1 LLRYPVRD
9 SAPGVSHMA
18 DAKAAPAAKKQGG
31 RGKMMI
37 VAAAVVV
44 LGGGGGF
51 FYWKKSH
58 AIEDGTT
65 VHAATKKDVEATGV
79 VPMEAFLVN
88 LADSNAS
95 RFLRVTLRLVVE
107 TPAEA
112 KEIEES
118 PVDQARARSAILELL
133 ATQQSAT
140 LVTPEGK
147 DALKKAIA
155 ERASKVLKREVHD
168 VLFTD
173 FVVQF

>member
-1 LLRYPVRD
+1 M
-9 SAPGVSHMA
+9 S
-18 DAKAAPAAKKQGG
+18 DAKAAAAKKGG
-31 RGKMMI
+31 SSKMMI
-37 VAAAVVV
+37 VVAAVLI

-51 FYWKKSH
+51 FYWKKTQAA
-58 AIEDGTT
+58 AIEEGEDAGE
-65 VHAATKKDVEATGV
+65 HAPAKSTKKSKHKEVEATGV

-95 RFLRVTLRLVVE
+95 RFLRVTLKLVVE
-107 TPAEA
+107 NEAEA

-118 PVDQARARSAILELL
+118 PVKQARARSAILEIL
-133 ATQQSAT
+133 ATQESAK

-147 DALKKAIA
+147 DELKKAIA
-155 ERASKVLKREVHD
+155 EATTKVLGLEVHD

>member
-1 LLRYPVRD
+1 M
-9 SAPGVSHMA
+9 S
-18 DAKAAPAAKKQGG
+18 DAKAAPAAAKKGG
-31 RGKMMI
+31 SKKMMI
-37 VAAAVVV
+37 VVAAVLI

-51 FYWKKSH
+51 FYWKKTQAAAAEDTESTSEH
-58 AIEDGTT
+58 ASSKS
-65 VHAATKKDVEATGV
+65 TKKSKHKEVEPTGV

-107 TPAEA
+107 TPEEA

-118 PVDQARARSAILELL
+118 PVKQARARSAILELL
-133 ATQQSAT
+133 ATQESAK

-147 DALKKAIA
+147 DELKKAIA
-155 ERASKVLKREVHD
+155 EATSKVLGLEVHD

>member
-1 LLRYPVRD
+1 M
-9 SAPGVSHMA
+9 S
-18 DAKAAPAAKKQGG
+18 DAKAAPAAKKAGG
-31 RGKMMI
+31 SKKMVI
-37 VAAAVVV
+37 IAAAVLV

-51 FYWKKSH
+51 FYWKKGQAVAAEERESASEH
-58 AIEDGTT
+58 ATDKS
-65 VHAATKKDVEATGV
+65 TKKSKHKEVEATGV

-107 TPAEA
+107 NEEEA
-112 KEIEES
+112 KEIEHSE
-118 PVDQARARSAILELL
+118 VKAARARSAILELL
-133 ATQQSAT
+133 ATQESAK

-147 DALKKAIA
+147 DELKKAIA
-155 ERASKVLKREVHD
+155 EATSKVLGVEVHD

>member
-1 LLRYPVRD
+1 
-9 SAPGVSHMA
+9 M
-18 DAKAAPAAKKQGG
+18 
-31 RGKMMI
+31 
-37 VAAAVVV
+37 
-44 LGGGGGF
+44 
-51 FYWKKSH
+51 
-58 AIEDGTT
+58 
-65 VHAATKKDVEATGV
+65 EATGV

-155 ERASKVLKREVHD
+155 ERTSKVLKREVHD

>member
-1 LLRYPVRD
+1 M
-9 SAPGVSHMA
+9 H
-18 DAKAAPAAKKQGG
+18 
-31 RGKMMI
+31 
-37 VAAAVVV
+37 AAAAH
-44 LGGGGGF
+44 
-51 FYWKKSH
+51 K
-58 AIEDGTT
+58 E
-65 VHAATKKDVEATGV
+65 VEATGV

-88 LADSNAS
+88 LADSGAS

-107 TPAEA
+107 TPEEA

-133 ATQQSAT
+133 ATQQSTT

-147 DALKKAIA
+147 AELKKSIA
-155 ERASKVLKREVHD
+155 EVTSKVLKREVHD

>member
-1 LLRYPVRD
+1 
-9 SAPGVSHMA
+9 MA
-18 DAKAAPAAKKQGG
+18 DAKATAAVKKGG
-31 RGKMMI
+31 SSKVMI
-37 VAAAVVV
+37 IAAAVIV
-44 LGGGGGF
+44 LGGGGF
-51 FYWKKSH
+51 FYWKKSQ
-58 AIEDGTT
+58 AAGDGTT
-65 VHAATKKDVEATGV
+65 VHAATTKDVDATGV

-95 RFLRVTLRLVVE
+95 RFLRVTLRLVVG

-118 PVDQARARSAILELL
+118 PVDQARARSAILEIL
-133 ATQQSAT
+133 ATQQSAR

-147 DALKKAIA
+147 DELKKAIA
-155 ERASKVLKREVHD
+155 ERTSKVLKREVHD

>member
-1 LLRYPVRD
+1 
-9 SAPGVSHMA
+9 MA
-18 DAKAAPAAKKQGG
+18 DAKATAAVKKGG
-31 RGKMMI
+31 SSKVMI
-37 VAAAVVV
+37 IAAAVIV
-44 LGGGGGF
+44 LGGGF
-51 FYWKKSH
+51 FYWKKSQ
-58 AIEDGTT
+58 AAGDGTT
-65 VHAATKKDVEATGV
+65 VHAATTKDVDATGV

-95 RFLRVTLRLVVE
+95 RFLRVTLRLVVG

-118 PVDQARARSAILELL
+118 PVDQARARSAILEIL
-133 ATQQSAT
+133 ATQQSAR

-147 DALKKAIA
+147 DELKKAIA
-155 ERASKVLKREVHD
+155 ERTSKVLKREVHD

>member
-1 LLRYPVRD
+1 M
-9 SAPGVSHMA
+9 S
-18 DAKAAPAAKKQGG
+18 DAKAPPVAKKGG
-31 RGKMMI
+31 SSKMMI
-37 VAAAVVV
+37 VVAAV
-44 LGGGGGF
+44 LIMGGGGGF
-51 FYWKKSH
+51 FYWKKTQAAAAEESDGSEH
-58 AIEDGTT
+58 AP
-65 VHAATKKDVEATGV
+65 ASSTKKSKHKEVEATGV

-107 TPAEA
+107 TPGEA

-118 PVDQARARSAILELL
+118 PVKQARARSAILELL
-133 ATQQSAT
+133 ATQESAK

-155 ERASKVLKREVHD
+155 EATAKVLGVEVHD